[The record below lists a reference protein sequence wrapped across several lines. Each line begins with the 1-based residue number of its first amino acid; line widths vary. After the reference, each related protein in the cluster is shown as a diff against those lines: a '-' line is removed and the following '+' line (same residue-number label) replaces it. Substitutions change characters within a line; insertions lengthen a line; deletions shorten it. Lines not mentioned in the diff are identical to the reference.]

1 MKEKIIKKKY
11 LIIGSVGIAVIAL
24 VTLLI
29 ILFANSEDEYSFLE
43 KNWINSNV
51 NNVIDINVPSDV
63 PVFNSSGK
71 GVFIDFINDFELDTN
86 LSLNVVSSN
95 TNYSFNLKNEISNN
109 DLVLY
114 KDHYVLVSP
123 NQTSITSISELK
135 DKEVAVL
142 SNDLSVIS
150 EYMKDYTGVSY
161 KSYASLEEII
171 NSFDSGTTYAI
182 LPLYRYIDS
191 IIYDDLNIIYHL
203 DGLNYYYTLSMP
215 QNGDR
220 LNDIFTKFLNRWQGE
235 LDKSINLN
243 LIEIYYTANELSDV
257 QKESIVNDDYIVG
270 YIENLPIEGKIN
282 REFNGLSNIYLKK
295 FSEFT
300 GATYKYVKYNN
311 VNDLVNALNKKK
323 VDLAYNYYSI
333 NNSNYETTVGL
344 GNTKYVLLAHNSN
357 DFITNSLSSLKN
369 VKVKMVDGTN
379 LSNYI
384 EQNGA
389 VLDKYENYEDL
400 FKDLNEDDLI
410 IIEKESYEYYKN
422 DDLSEFSIR
431 YYDQASAGANYL
443 MNVDNSIFN
452 NLFEFYMSL
461 ISSEETKLEA
471 LNDTINEKNANVL
484 LNVVLSNI
492 TYILILIFAITLF
505 FYLLNRK
512 IKVTKKIK
520 KEDKLMYLDVMTN
533 LKNRNFL
540 NDNIEYWEANKVY
553 PQAIVTIDLNKIK
566 EINDTYGHEE
576 GDNQIKAAANILIK
590 TQRENS
596 EIIRTDG
603 NEFLVYLVGYE
614 EKVIITYMH
623 KLNKEFNNLPKPFG
637 AAIGYSMIEDEI
649 KTIDDAINEALI
661 MMRKNKGE

>member
-123 NQTSITSISELK
+123 NQTSITSISDLK

-400 FKDLNEDDLI
+400 FKDLNEYDLI

-484 LNVVLSNI
+484 LNFVLSNI

>member
-1 MKEKIIKKKY
+1 MKNQIVKKKY
-11 LIIGSVGIAVIAL
+11 LIIAAVGIVLLAL
-24 VTLLI
+24 LFLLI
-29 ILFANSEDEYSFLE
+29 VLFANSEDEYSFLE

-51 NNVIDINVPSDV
+51 NNVIDINVPSDI

-71 GVFIDFINDFELDTN
+71 GVFIDFVNDFELDTN
-86 LSLNVVSSN
+86 LSLNVVSTN
-95 TNYSFNLKNEISNN
+95 ANYSFNLKNTVGDN

-123 NQTSITSISELK
+123 DKTSITSVNDLK
-135 DKEVAVL
+135 DQNVAVL
-142 SNDLSVIS
+142 SSDLSAVS
-150 EYMKDYTGVSY
+150 EYMKDYSGIVY
-161 KSYASLEEII
+161 KSYASLKEVQ
-171 NSFDSGTTYAI
+171 NSFDEGVSYAI
-182 LPLYRYIDS
+182 IPLYRYIDS
-191 IIYDDLNIIYHL
+191 IIYDDLNIVYHF
-203 DGLNYYYTLSMP
+203 DGLNYYYTLTMP
-215 QNGDR
+215 QSDDR
-220 LNDIFTKFLNRWQGE
+220 LNDIFTKFLNRWQEE
-235 LDKSINLN
+235 LKKSINSN
-243 LIEIYYTANELSDV
+243 LIDIYYTANELSDV

-270 YIENLPIEGKIN
+270 YVENLPIEGKIN

-300 GATYKYVKYNN
+300 GATYKYVKYSS
-311 VNDLVNALNKKK
+311 VNDLTNALNKKK
-323 VDLAYNYYSI
+323 IDLVYNYYSI
-333 NNSNYETTVGL
+333 SNSNYETTVGL

-357 DFITNSLSSLKN
+357 NFITKSLSSLKN
-369 VKVKMVDGTN
+369 IKVKMVSGTN

-389 VLDKYENYEDL
+389 ILVKYDNYDEL
-400 FKDLNEDDLI
+400 FKNLNEDDLI
-410 IIEKESYEYYKN
+410 IMEKESYEYYKN
-422 DDLSEFSIR
+422 DKLSDYGIR
-431 YYDQASAGANYL
+431 LFGQASIGANYL
-443 MNVDNSIFN
+443 MNVDNAIFN
-452 NLFEFYMSL
+452 NLFEFYMTL

-471 LNDTINEKNANVL
+471 LNDTINEKNANIL
-484 LNVVLSNI
+484 LNFILSNI
-492 TYILILIFAITLF
+492 TYILILVFAITLF

-603 NEFLVYLVGYE
+603 NEFLVYMVGYE
-614 EKVIITYMH
+614 EKVILTYMH
-623 KLNKEFNNLPKPFG
+623 KLNKEFNNLPKPYG

>member
-11 LIIGSVGIAVIAL
+11 LIIGGVGIAVIAL

-282 REFNGLSNIYLKK
+282 REFNGLSNIYLKR

-484 LNVVLSNI
+484 LNFVLSNI

>member
-484 LNVVLSNI
+484 LNFVLSNI

>member
-123 NQTSITSISELK
+123 NQTSITSISDLK

-300 GATYKYVKYNN
+300 GATYKYVSYNN
-311 VNDLVNALNKKK
+311 VDDLVNALNKKK

-369 VKVKMVDGTN
+369 VKVKMVGGTN

-484 LNVVLSNI
+484 LNFVLSNI

>member
-191 IIYDDLNIIYHL
+191 IIYDDLNIIHHL

-369 VKVKMVDGTN
+369 VKVKMVGGTN

-400 FKDLNEDDLI
+400 FKDLNEYDLI

-484 LNVVLSNI
+484 LNFVLSNI

>member
-1 MKEKIIKKKY
+1 MKEKNKKKKY

-344 GNTKYVLLAHNSN
+344 GNTKYVLLAHNNN

-369 VKVKMVDGTN
+369 VKVKMVGGTN

-400 FKDLNEDDLI
+400 FKDLNEYDLI

-484 LNVVLSNI
+484 LNFVLSNI

>member
-300 GATYKYVKYNN
+300 GATYKYVSYNN
-311 VNDLVNALNKKK
+311 VDDLVNALNKKK

-369 VKVKMVDGTN
+369 VKVKMVGGTN

-400 FKDLNEDDLI
+400 FKDLNEYDLI

-484 LNVVLSNI
+484 LNFVLSNI